1 MISSPHTHSDSSVQF
16 FYPNKMGRIIL
27 HAIQEMAT
35 PDEYRQILENA
46 GLPHFEQRPPSGDLE
61 LEFPFEYVSSIQA
74 AVEMQYGVEAGHE
87 FNRKVGR
94 ACLGGGL
101 REFNPLVGIADLP
114 VRMLPLGMKL
124 HVGFDMFAMVFN
136 RFTNQVVTLGEDDK
150 NYRWIIERCPVCWG
164 RQTDVPCCH
173 LAVGIL
179 QEGLAWTTGGKE
191 FNVTELSCIAKG
203 DEACI
208 IEISKRPLR

>member
-1 MISSPHTHSDSSVQF
+1 MTEQPDQTPNYQY
-16 FYPNKMGRIIL
+16 FYPSKMGRIIL
-27 HAIQEMAT
+27 HATQEMAT
-35 PDEYRQILENA
+35 PDEYKQILEDA
-46 GLPHFEQRPPSGDLE
+46 GLQQYAQHPPSGSLDLD
-61 LEFPFEYVSSIQA
+61 FPFEYVSSLQA
-74 AVEMQYGVEAGHE
+74 AVEAVYGAERGRD

-94 ACLGGGL
+94 ACLTGGL

-150 NYRWIIERCPVCWG
+150 SYKWVIERCPVCWG
-164 RQTDVPCCH
+164 RHSEAACCH

-179 QEGLAWTTGGKE
+179 QEGLAWTSGGKE
-191 FNVTELSCIAKG
+191 FSVVETHCLAAG

-208 IEISKRPLR
+208 IEIGKRPLK

>member
-1 MISSPHTHSDSSVQF
+1 MTDHDAATSQPDQF

-27 HAIQEMAT
+27 HAVQEMAT
-35 PDEYRQILENA
+35 PTEFETILSVG
-46 GLPHFEQRPPSGDLE
+46 GLSKYLEHPPSGDLA
-61 LEFPFEYVSSIQA
+61 LEFPFEDVSNLQA
-74 AVEMQYGVEAGHE
+74 AIEAQYGTLEGRE

-94 ACLGGGL
+94 ACLSGGL

-114 VRMLPLGMKL
+114 IRMLPLGMKL

-150 NYRWIIERCPVCWG
+150 TYKWTIERCPVCWG
-164 RQTDVPCCH
+164 RHADAPCCH

-179 QEGLAWTTGGKE
+179 QAGLAWTSGGKE
-191 FNVTELSCIAKG
+191 FSVVETRCIARG
-203 DEACI
+203 DNACV
-208 IEISKRPLR
+208 IEIGKRPLK